1 MRKRD
6 LPEVEKEIRE
16 FVRELTA
23 QDKGLFKDGTE
34 RLDPIPVAP
43 PLGYTREPSMFDHM
57 RSLIRSE
64 MLKNALNADVET
76 FEEAD
81 DFDVGDDYDPR
92 SPYEVEFD
100 DIGVPYAA
108 PSYPPNP
115 PAAEGGGGRG
125 GGLTK
130 KPLPRRPPRSPRK
143 NACITSAA

>member
-1 MRKRD
+1 MKKRD

-16 FVRELTA
+16 FVREMTA
-23 QDKGLFKDGTE
+23 QQKGLFKDGTE

-43 PLGYTREPSMFDHM
+43 PIGYKREPSMFDHM
-57 RSLIRSE
+57 RTLIRSE

-100 DIGVPYAA
+100 EIGVPYAS
-108 PSYPPNP
+108 PSFPPQK
-115 PAAEGGGGRG
+115 PAEEGGGGEEAG
-125 GGLTK
+125 SQNS
-130 KPLPRRPPRSPRK
+130 PAPADPPAPPGK
-143 NACITSAA
+143 TSV

>member
-100 DIGVPYAA
+100 DIGVPYAS

-115 PAAEGGGGRG
+115 PAAEGGGGEEEG
-125 GGLTK
+125 SQK
-130 KPLPRRPPRSPRK
+130 SPSPADPPAPPGK
-143 NACITSAA
+143 TPV